1 MDRSKIEIYPGV
13 EFIKKLTTEYR
24 KNLSEIVKNLL
35 PEIYDCVKQAGFNV
49 NKTDETLY
57 SLKIKKA
64 NDFASIGTLFT
75 LKIFEN
81 LNREVDREGKIKK
94 ISLANLRHQFLNKRN
109 DPDKEKLLESL
120 DNGNFDSRR
129 IFAIT
134 KMILD
139 IKEVRNDL
147 EHEDLENGLSQAL
160 LMHSYFNR
168 LMDLIPVHIKEASE
182 AAGELE
188 NFLKNSHFKLLETSY
203 DDISLGGRESEK
215 EKAQPIDMKDL
226 EENLKKMVREEL
238 SKQTKEFEKHILS
251 KREYGLEKPAILSED
266 LASPME
272 FLKDSKNEKTDS
284 EAEYEEYLIKKS
296 RDVYQVQE
304 GKNTLSEL
312 GILRKSESETKKEL
326 INLGRKIYTLM
337 NNEMIFDWW
346 DCILNSGIIKNIIRH
361 RIFDAEEF
369 KVKKVA
375 PGYLTKIQS
384 KASGTTASRDDHSK
398 KLRDLQIKLFWKDVQ
413 EITKRHFYFDYIFNL
428 NKTPWKKAAPVYI
441 DQESK
446 ENKKIREEVINY
458 LKIND
463 PKREEKDVFATFSTS
478 YVRQFRKIID
488 QFPEKKFTWGEIE
501 YQESLPEEPYKTD
514 DIFLGHYI
522 KILKK

>member
-94 ISLANLRHQFLNKRN
+94 ISLANLRNQFLNKRN

-251 KREYGLEKPAILSED
+251 KREYGLEMPAILSED
-266 LASPME
+266 LARPME

-312 GILRKSESETKKEL
+312 GILRKSESETKKFANDDVNREFYVRLRDKLDEKICNSHTIYIDLLMDITKVTGIKKKITKKFVQMTDEL
-326 INLGRKIYTLM
+326 IVQDRRSNDYF
-337 NNEMIFDWW
+337 N
-346 DCILNSGIIKNIIRH
+346 IKNQP
-361 RIFDAEEF
+361 FPFEDE
-369 KVKKVA
+369 
-375 PGYLTKIQS
+375 
-384 KASGTTASRDDHSK
+384 
-398 KLRDLQIKLFWKDVQ
+398 
-413 EITKRHFYFDYIFNL
+413 L
-428 NKTPWKKAAPVYI
+428 NY
-441 DQESK
+441 
-446 ENKKIREEVINY
+446 R
-458 LKIND
+458 
-463 PKREEKDVFATFSTS
+463 
-478 YVRQFRKIID
+478 
-488 QFPEKKFTWGEIE
+488 
-501 YQESLPEEPYKTD
+501 
-514 DIFLGHYI
+514 
-522 KILKK
+522 